1 MAIVRG
7 VAFIL
12 GSKILNSK
20 ELLKFSQCKFRS
32 ILLEGTS
39 FSSYL
44 SKVSFQ
50 ASSLGDFHYPFH
62 RRRGLSLKPIQDL

>member
-12 GSKILNSK
+12 KSK
-20 ELLKFSQCKFRS
+20 ELLKFSQCKKVSPGQPVIVPS

-44 SKVSFQ
+44 SNVSFQ
-50 ASSLGDFHYPFH
+50 ASSLG
-62 RRRGLSLKPIQDL
+62 